1 MIHITLFRPS
11 SSDVFLGKGV
21 PKICSKFTGEHP
33 YQSAISI
40 SYCNFIELALWY
52 GCSPVNLLHIF
63 RTPFPKTTSGGL
75 LLFVLNL
82 LQRLDLRNSDKYVA
96 LPQNLKMIKIIL
108 KIIPPTWND
117 EFESPDCSS

>member
-1 MIHITLFRPS
+1 MQLKIRLVNYCSNISIETVKRVIRITLFRRS
-11 SSDVFLGKGV
+11 SSDVFLRKGP

-63 RTPFPKTTSGGL
+63 RTPYPKTTSGGL

-82 LQRLDLRNSDKYVA
+82 LQRLETQINMLLFFK
-96 LPQNLKMIKIIL
+96 
-108 KIIPPTWND
+108 T
-117 EFESPDCSS
+117 